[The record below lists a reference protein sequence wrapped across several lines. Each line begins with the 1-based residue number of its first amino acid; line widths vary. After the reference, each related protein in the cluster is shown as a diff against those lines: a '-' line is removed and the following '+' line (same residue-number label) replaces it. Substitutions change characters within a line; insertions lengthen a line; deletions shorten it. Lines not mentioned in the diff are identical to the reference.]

1 MNFSLEQLS
10 AFVCAAE
17 QGSFSAAARK
27 LGKVQ
32 SVVSTLVSNL
42 ELDLGV
48 ELFSREGRNPT
59 LTTEGEA
66 LLPRARTILSQ
77 CDRLSASADSF
88 LQGVEP
94 GLCVAMESMAAPFDL
109 AHIISKL
116 DEDFPEVNL
125 EILLSTAGDVPDLV
139 RSGRAQ
145 LGVMVQSLEPP
156 EALDFKLLGNF
167 EFWCVAAPEH
177 PLASSLQIAY
187 DDLALHRQVIVSP
200 RNREEKLHWQISSQV
215 WASDSPTVAL
225 EFAQAGI
232 GWAVLPSLLVQ
243 SSLQAGQLKRLDLG
257 FDTGAWDAPIDLV
270 WSSGKARGPVSLAFE
285 MLLQSS
291 MDQPT

>member
-1 MNFSLEQLS
+1 MKFSLEQLS

-42 ELDLGV
+42 ELELGV
-48 ELFSREGRNPT
+48 ELFSREGRNPK

-66 LLPRARTILSQ
+66 LLPRAITILSQ

-88 LQGVEP
+88 VQGVEP
-94 GLCVAMESMAAPFDL
+94 GLCIAMESMAAPFNL
-109 AHIISKL
+109 ARIISML

-145 LGVMVQSLEPP
+145 LGVMVQSLAPP
-156 EALDFKLLGNF
+156 EALDFKLLGSF

-177 PLASSLQIAY
+177 PLANIRQIAY

-200 RNREEKLHWQISSQV
+200 RNREEKLHWQISNQV
-215 WASDSPTVAL
+215 WASDNPNVAL
-225 EFAQAGI
+225 GLTQSGI

-243 SSLQAGQLKRLDLG
+243 PALQAGQLKRLDLG

-270 WSSGKARGPVSLAFE
+270 WSSDKARGPVSLALE
-285 MLLQSS
+285 KLLQSS
-291 MDQPT
+291 MNQPT